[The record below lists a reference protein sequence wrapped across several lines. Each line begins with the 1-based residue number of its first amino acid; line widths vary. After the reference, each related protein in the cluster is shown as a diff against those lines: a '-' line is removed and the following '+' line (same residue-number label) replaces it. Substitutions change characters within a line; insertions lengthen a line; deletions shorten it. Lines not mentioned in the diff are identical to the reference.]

1 MLKRMS
7 GRPRSLDDAA
17 AHFARCG
24 RAHRWMLREETLSR
38 QSAPIRADA
47 SFTLF
52 VIPAIHFLA
61 DHREIGTRSLE
72 RIRFLRD
79 LIEGTSTWASI

>member
-1 MLKRMS
+1 MS

-24 RAHRWMLREETLSR
+24 QAHQRILREKVYHDNR
-38 QSAPIRADA
+38 RRSAPDA

-52 VIPAIHFLA
+52 VIPAIHFFA
-61 DHREIGTRSLE
+61 DYGEIGTRGLE
-72 RIRFLRD
+72 RIGFLRD
-79 LIEGTSTWASI
+79 LMEGTSTWASI